1 MCYTFSVLH
10 FFKLHSFHVAPF
22 FLLHCFHVVPFVLS
36 FHVALFS
43 CCTHLVLYFFHVT
56 LFLLKSFHIAHF
68 WSCARFVLHFFPV
81 VLFHVELFPCCTFS
95 SVASCCTISVLYSFR
110 AILFPC
116 CTFYMLYSFP
126 VEPFFELHF
135 FRVALFS
142 YCTFFL
148 MALFWNCTFL
158 EIHHRTFFVFYFFR
172 DFICCA
178 LLTQGSSTWRETE
191 NFEVEIIFLAFS
203 HTSFLPL
210 TSNTSLYFMAFCQN
224 SFLFFYFDIPVLTIF
239 GTSCA
244 IFSPDLQVTE
254 LT

>member
-1 MCYTFSVLH
+1 M
-10 FFKLHSFHVAPF
+10 LHSFCVTLFPCYIFSSCTLFMSHP
-22 FLLHCFHVVPFVLS
+22 
-36 FHVALFS
+36 FS
-43 CCTHLVLYFFHVT
+43 CCTVFMLYLSCSHFTLHFFRVARILYCTFSMLH
-56 LFLLKSFHIAHF
+56 FFMLKSFHIAHF

-81 VLFHVELFPCCTFS
+81 VLFHAELFPCCTFS

-158 EIHHRTFFVFYFFR
+158 EIHHRTFFNMTWDWKLWGRDNFFGFFSHLFSPLDFKHFSVFYG
-172 DFICCA
+172 I
-178 LLTQGSSTWRETE
+178 LSK
-191 NFEVEIIFLAFS
+191 
-203 HTSFLPL
+203 FLPL
-210 TSNTSLYFMAFCQN
+210 
-224 SFLFFYFDIPVLTIF
+224 FLFWYPSFNNIRNFVCYLLSRFTGNGINIIKTKRN
-239 GTSCA
+239 
-244 IFSPDLQVTE
+244 
-254 LT
+254 